1 MQAGARIGEGRSSR
15 GRNRERPRPTE
26 EAPPR
31 CLPGGEASLLRRLV
45 ACSPYPVAPRQRLK
59 SGTWRASPPWS
70 FLPGTGE
77 GGGGDFCL
85 GAGLTGE
92 APALPPMFPPR
103 PPSGSWQLRPR
114 GPKPPSLH
122 PGAWPRCLAAA
133 SSCVSQASGPAGRA
147 GVAMCL
153 VPSAS
158 LPSSN

>member
-77 GGGGDFCL
+77 GGGGRFLFRGRTHRGGPSAAPDVPSPPSIWQL
-85 GAGLTGE
+85 A
-92 APALPPMFPPR
+92 APASGTQAAFPA
-103 PPSGSWQLRPR
+103 SR
-114 GPKPPSLH
+114 GL
-122 PGAWPRCLAAA
+122 
-133 SSCVSQASGPAGRA
+133 
-147 GVAMCL
+147 
-153 VPSAS
+153 AS
-158 LPSSN
+158 LPSSSLQLRLPGIWAGGESWSRHVLGS